1 MRFAVLRQVILLF
14 ATVALLASQSI
25 AQQAPEQFRWVNFHS
40 PTDNDVVAWVTRS
53 LEPEHWTA
61 IDEIAVEYD
70 AALVVT
76 TLRANPQALP
86 GSDVVTVWNAS
97 LTTHSITPLLT
108 GVNLRFVDW
117 LKFSDGSERELG
129 AIYDSCAD
137 CAADTY
143 FTAFH
148 YDLSHH
154 MWAARWLRGKQ
165 TAPIWSANPPQG
177 VIWNQ
182 VYAAMAD
189 PNGRE
194 FMATWSH
201 FDYGNQKPP
210 EDFVYRYDLD
220 SFSGLDRIQPLAGK
234 DADAM
239 MLRLCSGQGAL
250 PGLARGQDSPLCQ
263 QLLKPHVER
272 KPVTTPPANN
282 RGRSVPPGSRH

>member
-1 MRFAVLRQVILLF
+1 MRVASFWLLPLPI
-14 ATVALLASQSI
+14 AALIASSLS

-117 LKFSDGSERELG
+117 LKFSDGAERELG
-129 AIYDSCAD
+129 AIYDNCAD

-165 TAPIWSANPPQG
+165 TASIWSANPPQG
-177 VIWNQ
+177 VTWNQ

-263 QLLKPHVER
+263 QLLKPHIER

-282 RGRSVPPGSRH
+282 HGRSVPPGSRH

>member
-1 MRFAVLRQVILLF
+1 MRVAVPRQVILLF
-14 ATVALLASQSI
+14 ATVALLSSQSI

-129 AIYDSCAD
+129 AIYDNCAD

-177 VIWNQ
+177 VTWNQ

-239 MLRLCSGQGAL
+239 MLRLCSGQGAI
-250 PGLARGQDSPLCQ
+250 PGLERGQDSPQCQ